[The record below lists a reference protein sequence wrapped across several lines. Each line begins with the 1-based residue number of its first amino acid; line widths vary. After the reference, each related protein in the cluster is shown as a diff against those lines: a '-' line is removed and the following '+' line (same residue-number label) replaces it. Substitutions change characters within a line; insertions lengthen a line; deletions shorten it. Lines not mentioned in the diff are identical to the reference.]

1 MDYFKK
7 MFGVNLPVIGV
18 IHLQPLP
25 GAPRHDGISVEEI
38 EKSAVEEA
46 NIMVENGVNGLIIE
60 NFRDMMFKKK
70 VGPETI
76 SVMTRIAMSV
86 KEEVKVPIGICV
98 LQSDALA
105 ALAIAK
111 AVEAKFVRVPYYT
124 ETYIVDAGIME
135 SIAAEALRFRKIIEA
150 QNVKIFADVHIK
162 HGYPLSQR
170 SIEESAE
177 DAIERGLADSIIITG
192 KKTGGETEPEDVKR
206 VRNQLPEIPLIVG
219 SGVKE
224 NNLHK
229 YFPNNADAVIIGTS
243 LKKYGNTEEK
253 VDPKKVRE
261 FIKAINH
268 YRKELD

>member
-1 MDYFKK
+1 VDFFKK
-7 MFGVNLPVIGV
+7 TFGINLPVIGV

-25 GAPRHDGISVEEI
+25 GAPRYDGMPVGKIEEL
-38 EKSAVEEA
+38 AVEEA
-46 NIMVENGVNGLIIE
+46 NIMVDNGVNGLIIE

-76 SVMTRIAMSV
+76 SIMTRIAMSIT
-86 KEEVKVPIGICV
+86 EEVKVPIGICV

-111 AVEAKFVRVPYYT
+111 AVEATFVRIPYYT

-150 QNVKIFADVHIK
+150 QSVKIFADVHIK

-177 DAIERGLADSIIITG
+177 DAVERGLADSIIITG
-192 KKTGGETEPEDVKR
+192 KKTGGETDPEDVKR
-206 VRNQLPEIPLIVG
+206 VRSKLSEIPLIVG
-219 SGVKE
+219 SGVTEK
-224 NNLHK
+224 NLHK
-229 YFPNNADAVIIGTS
+229 YFPNNADAVIIGTG

-253 VDPKKVRE
+253 VDAKKVRE